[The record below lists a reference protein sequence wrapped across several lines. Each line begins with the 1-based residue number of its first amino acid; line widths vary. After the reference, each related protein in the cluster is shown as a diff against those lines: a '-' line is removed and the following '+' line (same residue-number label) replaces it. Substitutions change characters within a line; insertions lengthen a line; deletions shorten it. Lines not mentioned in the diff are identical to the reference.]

1 MKYWHDQ
8 MKEHYYETNFGYVKD
23 IRHLGEKIDTLVSRG
38 CHSWQKSTKLNFNF
52 TNFAPCSLILYKSTL
67 TPSSFFRDLPQV

>member
-23 IRHLGEKIDTLVSRG
+23 IRHLAEKIG
-38 CHSWQKSTKLNFNF
+38 
-52 TNFAPCSLILYKSTL
+52 
-67 TPSSFFRDLPQV
+67 

>member
-23 IRHLGEKIDTLVSRG
+23 IRHLGEK
-38 CHSWQKSTKLNFNF
+38 KLAFWF
-52 TNFAPCSLILYKSTL
+52 LKDVILGKN
-67 TPSSFFRDLPQV
+67 QQN